1 MRDVAEG
8 VDELFLAEGTAH
20 PVGELAGFVDLAAHD
35 ALDEIVVGDRI
46 TEAERHGSD
55 LGVEDRVRRLAGQ
68 IVDDFHILAAGV
80 ENLEHIFIVDQQF
93 EQRTEVDAL
102 GQRIDRGGF
111 LAV

>member
-1 MRDVAEG
+1 MSD
-8 VDELFLAEGTAH
+8 
-20 PVGELAGFVDLAAHD
+20 
-35 ALDEIVVGDRI
+35 IGDRI
-46 TEAERHGSD
+46 FELARVERAARPVGKAGALVQRDPQPVVDQIGIADLLALADRHGGD

-68 IVDDFHILAAGV
+68 IVDDLHILAAGV
-80 ENLEHIFIVDQQF
+80 KNLEHIFIVDQQF